1 MLVRLGVVACLFWL
15 HFAYATTLKIINIVP
30 FGSSSVKI
38 LFNQEVKKFKE
49 VSLKNFKSY
58 LELEAILTIPKKH
71 YQFSKQSSITIAQF
85 SPKLARVVISHAPK
99 MTYEVKILKDKLYV
113 SIVEKKPLV
122 RHQMAPKPPKHHAL
136 KHPTPKPA
144 PKSIKKEAKEKT
156 PIKHAHSKHAHSPL
170 NERSAKKEIPKKE
183 IPKKEI
189 LKKEI
194 LKKEILKKEIPKK
207 EILKKEIPKKEIL
220 KKEIPKKEIPK
231 KEILKKEIL
240 KKEILK
246 KEILKKEI
254 PKKEI
259 LKKEIPKKEIL
270 KKEIPKK
277 EIPKK
282 EILKKEIPKK
292 EILKKEILKKEI
304 LKKEIPKKEILKKEI
319 PKKEAENES
328 KNQVFIAEKND
339 TFIKTK
345 RKKHKKIVLDAG
357 HGGKD
362 CGAMSANL
370 VCEKD
375 IVLEVVKFLHKE
387 LKKRGY
393 SVLLTRDKDIYI
405 DLVGRTELAN
415 RKSADLFISV
425 HANSIPKHSTSN
437 AHGIETYFLST
448 ARSERARKVAEQENK
463 DDVNLMDYFS
473 KSLLLNSLNTQRL
486 IVSNKLAIDVQYGML
501 QSIRKNYPD
510 VVDGGVREGPF
521 WVLAGALMPSILIE
535 IGYNSHAIESK
546 RIQSKPYQKI
556 LAKGIADGI
565 DSFFSKND

>member
-38 LFNQEVKKFKE
+38 SFNQEIKKIKE

-71 YQFSKQSSITIAQF
+71 YQFSRQSSITIAQF

-113 SIVEKKPLV
+113 SIVEKKPLT

-144 PKSIKKEAKEKT
+144 PKSIKKEAKEIKEKT
-156 PIKHAHSKHAHSPL
+156 PTKHARSKHTHSQW

-183 IPKKEI
+183 
-189 LKKEI
+189 
-194 LKKEILKKEIPKK
+194 
-207 EILKKEIPKKEIL
+207 
-220 KKEIPKKEIPK
+220 
-231 KEILKKEIL
+231 
-240 KKEILK
+240 
-246 KEILKKEI
+246 
-254 PKKEI
+254 
-259 LKKEIPKKEIL
+259 
-270 KKEIPKK
+270 
-277 EIPKK
+277 
-282 EILKKEIPKK
+282 
-292 EILKKEILKKEI
+292 
-304 LKKEIPKKEILKKEI
+304 
-319 PKKEAENES
+319 AENEG

-345 RKKHKKIVLDAG
+345 HKKHKKIVLDAG

-405 DLVGRTELAN
+405 DLVARTELAN
-415 RKSADLFISV
+415 KKSADLFISV
-425 HANSIPKHSTSN
+425 HANSIPKRSTSN

-463 DDVNLMDYFS
+463 DNVNLMDYFS

>member
-38 LFNQEVKKFKE
+38 SFNQEIKKFKE

-85 SPKLARVVISHAPK
+85 SPKLARVVISYAPK

-113 SIVEKKPLV
+113 SIVEKKPLI
-122 RHQMAPKPPKHHAL
+122 RHQMAPKPPKHRTL
-136 KHPTPKPA
+136 KHQVSKPA
-144 PKSIKKEAKEKT
+144 PKPIKKEAKEIKEAKEKT
-156 PIKHAHSKHAHSPL
+156 PTKHARSKHAHSQL

-183 IPKKEI
+183 IP
-189 LKKEI
+189 
-194 LKKEILKKEIPKK
+194 
-207 EILKKEIPKKEIL
+207 
-220 KKEIPKKEIPK
+220 
-231 KEILKKEIL
+231 
-240 KKEILK
+240 
-246 KEILKKEI
+246 
-254 PKKEI
+254 
-259 LKKEIPKKEIL
+259 
-270 KKEIPKK
+270 
-277 EIPKK
+277 
-282 EILKKEIPKK
+282 
-292 EILKKEILKKEI
+292 
-304 LKKEIPKKEILKKEI
+304 KKEI

-328 KNQVFIAEKND
+328 KNQVFIAEKNNAS
-339 TFIKTK
+339 IKNK

-415 RKSADLFISV
+415 KKSADLFISV
-425 HANSIPKHSTSN
+425 HANSIPKRSTSN

-501 QSIRKNYPD
+501 QSVRKNYPD

>member
-15 HFAYATTLKIINIVP
+15 HFAYATTLKITNIVP

-38 LFNQEVKKFKE
+38 SFNQEIKKFKE

-113 SIVEKKPLV
+113 SIVEKKPLI
-122 RHQMAPKPPKHHAL
+122 RNQMAPKPPKHRTL

-156 PIKHAHSKHAHSPL
+156 PTKHAHSKHTHSQL

-189 LKKEI
+189 
-194 LKKEILKKEIPKK
+194 
-207 EILKKEIPKKEIL
+207 
-220 KKEIPKKEIPK
+220 PKKEIP
-231 KEILKKEIL
+231 
-240 KKEILK
+240 
-246 KEILKKEI
+246 
-254 PKKEI
+254 
-259 LKKEIPKKEIL
+259 
-270 KKEIPKK
+270 
-277 EIPKK
+277 
-282 EILKKEIPKK
+282 
-292 EILKKEILKKEI
+292 
-304 LKKEIPKKEILKKEI
+304 KKEI

-339 TFIKTK
+339 TFIKNK

-405 DLVGRTELAN
+405 DLVARTELAN
-415 RKSADLFISV
+415 KKSADLFISV
-425 HANSIPKHSTSN
+425 HANSIPKRSTSN

-463 DDVNLMDYFS
+463 DNVNLMDYFS

-535 IGYNSHAIESK
+535 IGYNSHVIESK

>member
-1 MLVRLGVVACLFWL
+1 M
-15 HFAYATTLKIINIVP
+15 HFACATTLKIINIVP

-38 LFNQEVKKFKE
+38 SFNQEIKKFKE

-113 SIVEKKPLV
+113 SIVEKKPLAK
-122 RHQMAPKPPKHHAL
+122 HQMAPKPPKHHAL
-136 KHPTPKPA
+136 KHQMPKPA
-144 PKSIKKEAKEKT
+144 PKSIKKEAKEVKEKT
-156 PIKHAHSKHAHSPL
+156 PTKHAHSKHAHSQL
-170 NERSAKKEIPKKE
+170 NERSA
-183 IPKKEI
+183 
-189 LKKEI
+189 
-194 LKKEILKKEIPKK
+194 
-207 EILKKEIPKKEIL
+207 
-220 KKEIPKKEIPK
+220 
-231 KEILKKEIL
+231 
-240 KKEILK
+240 
-246 KEILKKEI
+246 
-254 PKKEI
+254 
-259 LKKEIPKKEIL
+259 
-270 KKEIPKK
+270 
-277 EIPKK
+277 
-282 EILKKEIPKK
+282 
-292 EILKKEILKKEI
+292 
-304 LKKEIPKKEILKKEI
+304 KKEI

-405 DLVGRTELAN
+405 DLVARTELAN
-415 RKSADLFISV
+415 KKSADLFISV
-425 HANSIPKHSTSN
+425 HANSIPKRSTSN

-463 DDVNLMDYFS
+463 DNVNLMDYFS

>member
-1 MLVRLGVVACLFWL
+1 M

-38 LFNQEVKKFKE
+38 SFNQEIKKFKE

-99 MTYEVKILKDKLYV
+99 MTYEVKIFKDKLYV
-113 SIVEKKPLV
+113 SIVEKKPLTK
-122 RHQMAPKPPKHHAL
+122 HQMAPKPPKHQTPKHHAL

-144 PKSIKKEAKEKT
+144 PKSIKKEAKEIKEKT
-156 PIKHAHSKHAHSPL
+156 PTKHARSKHTHSQW
-170 NERSAKKEIPKKE
+170 NERSA
-183 IPKKEI
+183 
-189 LKKEI
+189 
-194 LKKEILKKEIPKK
+194 
-207 EILKKEIPKKEIL
+207 
-220 KKEIPKKEIPK
+220 
-231 KEILKKEIL
+231 
-240 KKEILK
+240 
-246 KEILKKEI
+246 
-254 PKKEI
+254 
-259 LKKEIPKKEIL
+259 
-270 KKEIPKK
+270 
-277 EIPKK
+277 
-282 EILKKEIPKK
+282 
-292 EILKKEILKKEI
+292 
-304 LKKEIPKKEILKKEI
+304 KKEI

-405 DLVGRTELAN
+405 DLVARTELAN
-415 RKSADLFISV
+415 KKSADLFISV
-425 HANSIPKHSTSN
+425 HANSIPKRSTSN

-463 DDVNLMDYFS
+463 DNVNLMDYFS

>member
-1 MLVRLGVVACLFWL
+1 M
-15 HFAYATTLKIINIVP
+15 HFACATTLKIINIVP

-38 LFNQEVKKFKE
+38 SFNQEIKKFKE

-113 SIVEKKPLV
+113 SIVEKKPLT

-136 KHPTPKPA
+136 KHQAPKPA
-144 PKSIKKEAKEKT
+144 PKSIKKEAKEVKEKT
-156 PIKHAHSKHAHSPL
+156 PTKHAHSKHAHSQL

-189 LKKEI
+189 
-194 LKKEILKKEIPKK
+194 P
-207 EILKKEIPKKEIL
+207 
-220 KKEIPKKEIPK
+220 KKEIPKKEIP
-231 KEILKKEIL
+231 
-240 KKEILK
+240 
-246 KEILKKEI
+246 
-254 PKKEI
+254 
-259 LKKEIPKKEIL
+259 
-270 KKEIPKK
+270 
-277 EIPKK
+277 
-282 EILKKEIPKK
+282 
-292 EILKKEILKKEI
+292 
-304 LKKEIPKKEILKKEI
+304 KKEI

-415 RKSADLFISV
+415 KKSADLFISV
-425 HANSIPKHSTSN
+425 HANSIPKRSTSN

-463 DDVNLMDYFS
+463 DNVNLMDYFS
-473 KSLLLNSLNTQRL
+473 KNLLLNSLNTQRL

-535 IGYNSHAIESK
+535 IGYNSHATESK

>member
-99 MTYEVKILKDKLYV
+99 MTYEIKILKDKLYV

-122 RHQMAPKPPKHHAL
+122 RHQMAPKPPKHHVL
-136 KHPTPKPA
+136 KHQTPKPT
-144 PKSIKKEAKEKT
+144 PKSIKKEAKEAKEKT
-156 PIKHAHSKHAHSPL
+156 PTKHARSKHTHSPL

-183 IPKKEI
+183 IPKKEV
-189 LKKEI
+189 
-194 LKKEILKKEIPKK
+194 
-207 EILKKEIPKKEIL
+207 
-220 KKEIPKKEIPK
+220 
-231 KEILKKEIL
+231 
-240 KKEILK
+240 
-246 KEILKKEI
+246 
-254 PKKEI
+254 
-259 LKKEIPKKEIL
+259 
-270 KKEIPKK
+270 
-277 EIPKK
+277 
-282 EILKKEIPKK
+282 
-292 EILKKEILKKEI
+292 
-304 LKKEIPKKEILKKEI
+304 
-319 PKKEAENES
+319 ENES
-328 KNQVFIAEKND
+328 KNPIFIAEKND
-339 TFIKTK
+339 TLIKTK

-415 RKSADLFISV
+415 KKSADLFISV
-425 HANSIPKHSTSN
+425 HANSIPKRSTSN

>member
-1 MLVRLGVVACLFWL
+1 M

-38 LFNQEVKKFKE
+38 SFNQEIKKFKE

-85 SPKLARVVISHAPK
+85 SPKLVRVVISHAPK

-113 SIVEKKPLV
+113 SIVEKKPLS

-144 PKSIKKEAKEKT
+144 PKSIKKEAKEVKEKT
-156 PIKHAHSKHAHSPL
+156 PTKHARSKHAHSQW

-183 IPKKEI
+183 IPKKE
-189 LKKEI
+189 
-194 LKKEILKKEIPKK
+194 
-207 EILKKEIPKKEIL
+207 
-220 KKEIPKKEIPK
+220 
-231 KEILKKEIL
+231 
-240 KKEILK
+240 
-246 KEILKKEI
+246 
-254 PKKEI
+254 
-259 LKKEIPKKEIL
+259 
-270 KKEIPKK
+270 
-277 EIPKK
+277 
-282 EILKKEIPKK
+282 
-292 EILKKEILKKEI
+292 
-304 LKKEIPKKEILKKEI
+304 
-319 PKKEAENES
+319 AENEG

-339 TFIKTK
+339 AFIKTK

-405 DLVGRTELAN
+405 DLVARTELAN
-415 RKSADLFISV
+415 KKSADLFISV
-425 HANSIPKHSTSN
+425 HANSIPKRSTSN

-463 DDVNLMDYFS
+463 DNVNLMDYFS

-501 QSIRKNYPD
+501 QSVRKNYPD

>member
-122 RHQMAPKPPKHHAL
+122 RHQMAPKPSKHHAL
-136 KHPTPKPA
+136 KHHTPKPA

-156 PIKHAHSKHAHSPL
+156 LIKHAHSKHAHSPL

-189 LKKEI
+189 
-194 LKKEILKKEIPKK
+194 P
-207 EILKKEIPKKEIL
+207 
-220 KKEIPKKEIPK
+220 KKEIPKKEIP
-231 KEILKKEIL
+231 
-240 KKEILK
+240 
-246 KEILKKEI
+246 
-254 PKKEI
+254 
-259 LKKEIPKKEIL
+259 
-270 KKEIPKK
+270 
-277 EIPKK
+277 
-282 EILKKEIPKK
+282 
-292 EILKKEILKKEI
+292 
-304 LKKEIPKKEILKKEI
+304 KKEI

-405 DLVGRTELAN
+405 DLVARTELAN
-415 RKSADLFISV
+415 KKSADLFISV

-501 QSIRKNYPD
+501 QSVRKNYPD

>member
-15 HFAYATTLKIINIVP
+15 HYAYATTLKITNIVP
-30 FGSSSVKI
+30 FGSSSVKMV
-38 LFNQEVKKFKE
+38 FNQEIKKFKE
-49 VSLKNFKSY
+49 VPLKNFKSY

-71 YQFSKQSSITIAQF
+71 YQFSKQSFITIAQF
-85 SPKLARVVISHAPK
+85 SPKLARVVIGYDPK

-113 SIVEKKPLV
+113 SIMEKKPLIK
-122 RHQMAPKPPKHHAL
+122 HQMTPKPPKHHAL
-136 KHPTPKPA
+136 KHQTLKPTPKP
-144 PKSIKKEAKEKT
+144 IKKEAKKTKEKT
-156 PIKHAHSKHAHSPL
+156 STKHAHSKHAHSPL

-183 IPKKEI
+183 
-189 LKKEI
+189 
-194 LKKEILKKEIPKK
+194 
-207 EILKKEIPKKEIL
+207 
-220 KKEIPKKEIPK
+220 
-231 KEILKKEIL
+231 
-240 KKEILK
+240 
-246 KEILKKEI
+246 
-254 PKKEI
+254 
-259 LKKEIPKKEIL
+259 
-270 KKEIPKK
+270 
-277 EIPKK
+277 
-282 EILKKEIPKK
+282 
-292 EILKKEILKKEI
+292 
-304 LKKEIPKKEILKKEI
+304 
-319 PKKEAENES
+319 AENES
-328 KNQVFIAEKND
+328 KNQIFIAEKND
-339 TFIKTK
+339 TWIKTK

-405 DLVGRTELAN
+405 DLVARTELAN
-415 RKSADLFISV
+415 KKSADLFISV
-425 HANSIPKHSTSN
+425 HANSIPKRSTSN

-473 KSLLLNSLNTQRL
+473 KSLFLNSLNTQRL

-501 QSIRKNYPD
+501 QSVRKNYPD

>member
-49 VSLKNFKSY
+49 VPLKNFKSY
-58 LELEAILTIPKKH
+58 LELEAVLTIPKKH
-71 YQFSKQSSITIAQF
+71 YQFSKQSFITIAQF
-85 SPKLARVVISHAPK
+85 SPKLARVVIGYAPK
-99 MTYEVKILKDKLYV
+99 MTYEIKILKDKLYV
-113 SIVEKKPLV
+113 SIVEKKPLI
-122 RHQMAPKPPKHHAL
+122 RHQMVLKPPKHHAL
-136 KHPTPKPA
+136 KHTTPKPTPKP
-144 PKSIKKEAKEKT
+144 IKKEVKKSQEAKEKT
-156 PIKHAHSKHAHSPL
+156 PIKHARSKHAHSPL

-183 IPKKEI
+183 IP
-189 LKKEI
+189 
-194 LKKEILKKEIPKK
+194 
-207 EILKKEIPKKEIL
+207 
-220 KKEIPKKEIPK
+220 
-231 KEILKKEIL
+231 
-240 KKEILK
+240 
-246 KEILKKEI
+246 
-254 PKKEI
+254 
-259 LKKEIPKKEIL
+259 
-270 KKEIPKK
+270 
-277 EIPKK
+277 
-282 EILKKEIPKK
+282 
-292 EILKKEILKKEI
+292 
-304 LKKEIPKKEILKKEI
+304 KKEI

-345 RKKHKKIVLDAG
+345 HKKHKKIVLDAG

-405 DLVGRTELAN
+405 DLVARTELAN
-415 RKSADLFISV
+415 KKSADLFISV
-425 HANSIPKHSTSN
+425 HANSIPKRSTSN

-501 QSIRKNYPD
+501 QSVRKNYPD

>member
-1 MLVRLGVVACLFWL
+1 M

-38 LFNQEVKKFKE
+38 SFNQEIKKFKE

-113 SIVEKKPLV
+113 SIVEKKPLI

-144 PKSIKKEAKEKT
+144 PKSIKKEVKEIKEKT
-156 PIKHAHSKHAHSPL
+156 PTKHARSKHTHSQW

-183 IPKKEI
+183 
-189 LKKEI
+189 
-194 LKKEILKKEIPKK
+194 
-207 EILKKEIPKKEIL
+207 
-220 KKEIPKKEIPK
+220 
-231 KEILKKEIL
+231 
-240 KKEILK
+240 
-246 KEILKKEI
+246 
-254 PKKEI
+254 
-259 LKKEIPKKEIL
+259 
-270 KKEIPKK
+270 
-277 EIPKK
+277 
-282 EILKKEIPKK
+282 
-292 EILKKEILKKEI
+292 
-304 LKKEIPKKEILKKEI
+304 
-319 PKKEAENES
+319 AEKES

-339 TFIKTK
+339 AFIKTK

-405 DLVGRTELAN
+405 DLVARTELAN
-415 RKSADLFISV
+415 KKSADLFISV
-425 HANSIPKHSTSN
+425 HANSIPKRSTSN

-486 IVSNKLAIDVQYGML
+486 IISNKLAIDVQYGML

>member
-15 HFAYATTLKIINIVP
+15 HFAYATTLKITNVVP
-30 FGSSSVKI
+30 FGSSSVKMV
-38 LFNQEVKKFKE
+38 FNQEVKKFKE

-71 YQFSKQSSITIAQF
+71 YQFSKQSFITIVQF
-85 SPKLARVVISHAPK
+85 SPKLARVVIGYAPK
-99 MTYEVKILKDKLYV
+99 MTYEIKILKDKLYV
-113 SIVEKKPLV
+113 SIVEKKPLA
-122 RHQMAPKPPKHHAL
+122 RHQMVLKPPKHHAL
-136 KHPTPKPA
+136 KHTTPKPTPKP
-144 PKSIKKEAKEKT
+144 IKKEAKEAKEKT
-156 PIKHAHSKHAHSPL
+156 PTKRARSKHAHSPL
-170 NERSAKKEIPKKE
+170 NERSA
-183 IPKKEI
+183 
-189 LKKEI
+189 
-194 LKKEILKKEIPKK
+194 
-207 EILKKEIPKKEIL
+207 
-220 KKEIPKKEIPK
+220 
-231 KEILKKEIL
+231 
-240 KKEILK
+240 
-246 KEILKKEI
+246 
-254 PKKEI
+254 
-259 LKKEIPKKEIL
+259 
-270 KKEIPKK
+270 
-277 EIPKK
+277 
-282 EILKKEIPKK
+282 
-292 EILKKEILKKEI
+292 
-304 LKKEIPKKEILKKEI
+304 KKEI

-405 DLVGRTELAN
+405 DLVARTELAN
-415 RKSADLFISV
+415 KKSADLFISV

>member
-1 MLVRLGVVACLFWL
+1 MLVRLGVVACLLWL
-15 HFAYATTLKIINIVP
+15 HFACATTLKITNIVP
-30 FGSSSVKI
+30 FGSSSVKVV
-38 LFNQEVKKFKE
+38 FNQEIKKFKE

-58 LELEAILTIPKKH
+58 LELEAILTIPKKR

-85 SPKLARVVISHAPK
+85 SPKLVRVVISHAPK

-122 RHQMAPKPPKHHAL
+122 RHKMAPKPPKHHAL

-183 IPKKEI
+183 S
-189 LKKEI
+189 
-194 LKKEILKKEIPKK
+194 
-207 EILKKEIPKKEIL
+207 
-220 KKEIPKKEIPK
+220 
-231 KEILKKEIL
+231 
-240 KKEILK
+240 
-246 KEILKKEI
+246 
-254 PKKEI
+254 
-259 LKKEIPKKEIL
+259 
-270 KKEIPKK
+270 
-277 EIPKK
+277 
-282 EILKKEIPKK
+282 
-292 EILKKEILKKEI
+292 
-304 LKKEIPKKEILKKEI
+304 
-319 PKKEAENES
+319 ENEG

-339 TFIKTK
+339 AFSKTK

-405 DLVGRTELAN
+405 DLVARTELAN

-473 KSLLLNSLNTQRL
+473 KSLFLNSLNTQRL

>member
-15 HFAYATTLKIINIVP
+15 HFACATTLKITNIVP

-38 LFNQEVKKFKE
+38 VFNQEVKKFKE

-113 SIVEKKPLV
+113 SIVEKKPLS
-122 RHQMAPKPPKHHAL
+122 RHQMASKPPKHHAL
-136 KHPTPKPA
+136 KHTTPKPTPKP
-144 PKSIKKEAKEKT
+144 IKKEAKKSKETKEKT
-156 PIKHAHSKHAHSPL
+156 PIKHAHSKHAHPPL
-170 NERSAKKEIPKKE
+170 NERSA
-183 IPKKEI
+183 
-189 LKKEI
+189 
-194 LKKEILKKEIPKK
+194 
-207 EILKKEIPKKEIL
+207 KKEIL

-231 KEILKKEIL
+231 KE
-240 KKEILK
+240 
-246 KEILKKEI
+246 
-254 PKKEI
+254 
-259 LKKEIPKKEIL
+259 
-270 KKEIPKK
+270 
-277 EIPKK
+277 
-282 EILKKEIPKK
+282 
-292 EILKKEILKKEI
+292 
-304 LKKEIPKKEILKKEI
+304 
-319 PKKEAENES
+319 AENEG

-339 TFIKTK
+339 TLIKTK

-405 DLVGRTELAN
+405 DLVARTELAN
-415 RKSADLFISV
+415 KKSADLFISV

-473 KSLLLNSLNTQRL
+473 KSLFLNSLNTQRL

>member
-1 MLVRLGVVACLFWL
+1 MRLGVVACLFWL
-15 HFAYATTLKIINIVP
+15 HFACATTLKITNIVP

-38 LFNQEVKKFKE
+38 VFNQEVKKFKE
-49 VSLKNFKSY
+49 VPLKNFKSY

-71 YQFSKQSSITIAQF
+71 YQFSKQSFITIAQF

-99 MTYEVKILKDKLYV
+99 MTYEIKILKDKLYV
-113 SIVEKKPLV
+113 SIVEKKPLI
-122 RHQMAPKPPKHHAL
+122 RHQMALKPPKHHVL
-136 KHPTPKPA
+136 KHPTPKPT
-144 PKSIKKEAKEKT
+144 PKPIKKEAKKSKETKEKT
-156 PIKHAHSKHAHSPL
+156 PTKHARSKHVHSPL

-189 LKKEI
+189 
-194 LKKEILKKEIPKK
+194 
-207 EILKKEIPKKEIL
+207 
-220 KKEIPKKEIPK
+220 
-231 KEILKKEIL
+231 
-240 KKEILK
+240 
-246 KEILKKEI
+246 
-254 PKKEI
+254 
-259 LKKEIPKKEIL
+259 
-270 KKEIPKK
+270 
-277 EIPKK
+277 
-282 EILKKEIPKK
+282 
-292 EILKKEILKKEI
+292 
-304 LKKEIPKKEILKKEI
+304 

-328 KNQVFIAEKND
+328 KNPIFIAEKND

-405 DLVGRTELAN
+405 DLVARTELAN
-415 RKSADLFISV
+415 KKSADLFISV

-501 QSIRKNYPD
+501 QSVRKNYPD

>member
-1 MLVRLGVVACLFWL
+1 MLVRLGVVACLLWL
-15 HFAYATTLKIINIVP
+15 HFAYATTLKITNIVP
-30 FGSSSVKI
+30 FGSSSVKMV
-38 LFNQEVKKFKE
+38 FNQEVKKFKE
-49 VSLKNFKSY
+49 VPLKNFKSY
-58 LELEAILTIPKKH
+58 LELEAVLTIPKKH
-71 YQFSKQSSITIAQF
+71 YQFSKQSFITIAQF

-99 MTYEVKILKDKLYV
+99 MTYEIKILKDKLYV
-113 SIVEKKPLV
+113 SIVEKKPLI
-122 RHQMAPKPPKHHAL
+122 RHQMVLKPPKHHAL
-136 KHPTPKPA
+136 KHTTPKPA
-144 PKSIKKEAKEKT
+144 PKPIKKETKKSKETKEKT
-156 PIKHAHSKHAHSPL
+156 PTKHAHSKHAHSPL

-189 LKKEI
+189 
-194 LKKEILKKEIPKK
+194 
-207 EILKKEIPKKEIL
+207 
-220 KKEIPKKEIPK
+220 
-231 KEILKKEIL
+231 
-240 KKEILK
+240 
-246 KEILKKEI
+246 
-254 PKKEI
+254 
-259 LKKEIPKKEIL
+259 
-270 KKEIPKK
+270 
-277 EIPKK
+277 
-282 EILKKEIPKK
+282 
-292 EILKKEILKKEI
+292 
-304 LKKEIPKKEILKKEI
+304 

-339 TFIKTK
+339 TLIKTK

-405 DLVGRTELAN
+405 DLVARTELAN

>member
-15 HFAYATTLKIINIVP
+15 HFAYATTLKITNIVP

-38 LFNQEVKKFKE
+38 VFNQEVKKFKE

-58 LELEAILTIPKKH
+58 LELEAVLTIPKKH
-71 YQFSKQSSITIAQF
+71 YQFSKQSFITIAQF
-85 SPKLARVVISHAPK
+85 SPKLARVVIGYAPK

-113 SIVEKKPLV
+113 SIMEKKPLA
-122 RHQMAPKPPKHHAL
+122 RHQITPKPPKHHAL
-136 KHPTPKPA
+136 KHQTPKTTPKP
-144 PKSIKKEAKEKT
+144 IKKEAKKTKEKT
-156 PIKHAHSKHAHSPL
+156 STKHAHSKHAHSPL

-183 IPKKEI
+183 
-189 LKKEI
+189 
-194 LKKEILKKEIPKK
+194 
-207 EILKKEIPKKEIL
+207 
-220 KKEIPKKEIPK
+220 
-231 KEILKKEIL
+231 
-240 KKEILK
+240 
-246 KEILKKEI
+246 
-254 PKKEI
+254 
-259 LKKEIPKKEIL
+259 
-270 KKEIPKK
+270 
-277 EIPKK
+277 
-282 EILKKEIPKK
+282 
-292 EILKKEILKKEI
+292 
-304 LKKEIPKKEILKKEI
+304 
-319 PKKEAENES
+319 AENES

-339 TFIKTK
+339 TLIKTK

-362 CGAMSANL
+362 CGAMSTNL

-405 DLVGRTELAN
+405 DLVARTELAN
-415 RKSADLFISV
+415 KKGADLFISV

-486 IVSNKLAIDVQYGML
+486 IISNKLAIDVQYGML

>member
-38 LFNQEVKKFKE
+38 SFNQEIKKFKE

-71 YQFSKQSSITIAQF
+71 YQFSKQSFITIAQF
-85 SPKLARVVISHAPK
+85 SPKLARVVIGYDPK

-113 SIVEKKPLV
+113 SIMEKKPLIK
-122 RHQMAPKPPKHHAL
+122 HQMTPKPPKHHAL
-136 KHPTPKPA
+136 KHQTLKPTPKP
-144 PKSIKKEAKEKT
+144 IKKEAKKTKEKT
-156 PIKHAHSKHAHSPL
+156 PTKHAHSKHAHSPL

-183 IPKKEI
+183 
-189 LKKEI
+189 
-194 LKKEILKKEIPKK
+194 
-207 EILKKEIPKKEIL
+207 
-220 KKEIPKKEIPK
+220 
-231 KEILKKEIL
+231 
-240 KKEILK
+240 
-246 KEILKKEI
+246 
-254 PKKEI
+254 
-259 LKKEIPKKEIL
+259 
-270 KKEIPKK
+270 
-277 EIPKK
+277 
-282 EILKKEIPKK
+282 
-292 EILKKEILKKEI
+292 
-304 LKKEIPKKEILKKEI
+304 
-319 PKKEAENES
+319 AENEN
-328 KNQVFIAEKND
+328 KNPIFIIEKND
-339 TFIKTK
+339 TWIKTK

-405 DLVGRTELAN
+405 DLVARTELAN
-415 RKSADLFISV
+415 KKSADLFISV
-425 HANSIPKHSTSN
+425 HANSIPKRSTSN

-473 KSLLLNSLNTQRL
+473 KSLFLNSLNTQRL

-501 QSIRKNYPD
+501 QSVRKNYPD

>member
-1 MLVRLGVVACLFWL
+1 MLVRLGVVACLLWL
-15 HFAYATTLKIINIVP
+15 HFAYATTLKITNIVP

-38 LFNQEVKKFKE
+38 LFNQEIKKFKE
-49 VSLKNFKSY
+49 VPLKNFKSY
-58 LELEAILTIPKKH
+58 LELEAVLTIPKKH

-85 SPKLARVVISHAPK
+85 SPKLVRVVIGYAPK
-99 MTYEVKILKDKLYV
+99 MTYEIKILKDKLYV
-113 SIVEKKPLV
+113 SIVEKKPLI
-122 RHQMAPKPPKHHAL
+122 RHQMVLKPPKHHAL
-136 KHPTPKPA
+136 KHTTPKPTPKP
-144 PKSIKKEAKEKT
+144 IKKEAKKSKETKEKT
-156 PIKHAHSKHAHSPL
+156 LIKHAHSKHAHSPL

-183 IPKKEI
+183 
-189 LKKEI
+189 
-194 LKKEILKKEIPKK
+194 
-207 EILKKEIPKKEIL
+207 
-220 KKEIPKKEIPK
+220 
-231 KEILKKEIL
+231 
-240 KKEILK
+240 
-246 KEILKKEI
+246 
-254 PKKEI
+254 
-259 LKKEIPKKEIL
+259 
-270 KKEIPKK
+270 
-277 EIPKK
+277 
-282 EILKKEIPKK
+282 
-292 EILKKEILKKEI
+292 
-304 LKKEIPKKEILKKEI
+304 
-319 PKKEAENES
+319 AENEG
-328 KNQVFIAEKND
+328 KNPIFIAEKND

-405 DLVGRTELAN
+405 DLVARTELAN
-415 RKSADLFISV
+415 KKSADLFISV

>member
-1 MLVRLGVVACLFWL
+1 M

-38 LFNQEVKKFKE
+38 SFNQEIKKFKE

-113 SIVEKKPLV
+113 SIVEKKPLTK
-122 RHQMAPKPPKHHAL
+122 HQMAPKPPKHHVL

-144 PKSIKKEAKEKT
+144 PKSIKKEAKEIKEKT
-156 PIKHAHSKHAHSPL
+156 PTKHAHSKHTHSQL
-170 NERSAKKEIPKKE
+170 NERSAKKEIPKKG
-183 IPKKEI
+183 
-189 LKKEI
+189 
-194 LKKEILKKEIPKK
+194 
-207 EILKKEIPKKEIL
+207 
-220 KKEIPKKEIPK
+220 
-231 KEILKKEIL
+231 
-240 KKEILK
+240 
-246 KEILKKEI
+246 
-254 PKKEI
+254 
-259 LKKEIPKKEIL
+259 
-270 KKEIPKK
+270 
-277 EIPKK
+277 
-282 EILKKEIPKK
+282 
-292 EILKKEILKKEI
+292 
-304 LKKEIPKKEILKKEI
+304 
-319 PKKEAENES
+319 AENEG

-339 TFIKTK
+339 AFIKNK

-405 DLVGRTELAN
+405 DLVARTELAN
-415 RKSADLFISV
+415 KKSADLFISV
-425 HANSIPKHSTSN
+425 HANSIPKRSTSN

-463 DDVNLMDYFS
+463 DNVNLMDYFS

>member
-1 MLVRLGVVACLFWL
+1 MRLGVVACLFWL

-58 LELEAILTIPKKH
+58 LELEAVLTIPKKH
-71 YQFSKQSSITIAQF
+71 YQFSKQSFITIAQF
-85 SPKLARVVISHAPK
+85 SPKLARVVIGYAPK
-99 MTYEVKILKDKLYV
+99 MTYEIKILKDKLYV
-113 SIVEKKPLV
+113 SIVEKKPLA
-122 RHQMAPKPPKHHAL
+122 RHQMVLKPPKHHAL
-136 KHPTPKPA
+136 KHTTPKPTPKP
-144 PKSIKKEAKEKT
+144 IKKEAKEAKEKT
-156 PIKHAHSKHAHSPL
+156 PTKRARSKHAHSPL
-170 NERSAKKEIPKKE
+170 NERSA
-183 IPKKEI
+183 
-189 LKKEI
+189 
-194 LKKEILKKEIPKK
+194 
-207 EILKKEIPKKEIL
+207 
-220 KKEIPKKEIPK
+220 
-231 KEILKKEIL
+231 
-240 KKEILK
+240 
-246 KEILKKEI
+246 
-254 PKKEI
+254 
-259 LKKEIPKKEIL
+259 
-270 KKEIPKK
+270 
-277 EIPKK
+277 
-282 EILKKEIPKK
+282 
-292 EILKKEILKKEI
+292 
-304 LKKEIPKKEILKKEI
+304 KKEI

-393 SVLLTRDKDIYI
+393 SVLLTRDKDVYI
-405 DLVGRTELAN
+405 DLVARTELAN

-501 QSIRKNYPD
+501 QSVRKNYPD

-521 WVLAGALMPSILIE
+521 WVLAGVLMPSILIE

>member
-30 FGSSSVKI
+30 FGSSSVRI
-38 LFNQEVKKFKE
+38 SFNQEIKKFKE

-71 YQFSKQSSITIAQF
+71 YQFSKQSFITIAQF

-113 SIVEKKPLV
+113 SIVEKKPLI

-136 KHPTPKPA
+136 KHQTPKPA
-144 PKSIKKEAKEKT
+144 PKSIKKEAKEAKEKT
-156 PIKHAHSKHAHSPL
+156 PTKHARSKHAHSQL
-170 NERSAKKEIPKKE
+170 NERSA
-183 IPKKEI
+183 
-189 LKKEI
+189 
-194 LKKEILKKEIPKK
+194 
-207 EILKKEIPKKEIL
+207 
-220 KKEIPKKEIPK
+220 
-231 KEILKKEIL
+231 
-240 KKEILK
+240 
-246 KEILKKEI
+246 
-254 PKKEI
+254 
-259 LKKEIPKKEIL
+259 
-270 KKEIPKK
+270 
-277 EIPKK
+277 
-282 EILKKEIPKK
+282 
-292 EILKKEILKKEI
+292 
-304 LKKEIPKKEILKKEI
+304 KKEI

-339 TFIKTK
+339 AFIKTK

-387 LKKRGY
+387 LKTRSY

-405 DLVGRTELAN
+405 DLVARTELAN
-415 RKSADLFISV
+415 KKSADLFISV
-425 HANSIPKHSTSN
+425 HANSIPKRSTSN

-501 QSIRKNYPD
+501 QSVRKNYPD

>member
-15 HFAYATTLKIINIVP
+15 HFACATTLKIINIVP

-85 SPKLARVVISHAPK
+85 SPKLARVVIGYAPK
-99 MTYEVKILKDKLYV
+99 MTYEVKIFKDKLYV
-113 SIVEKKPLV
+113 SIVEKKPLIK
-122 RHQMAPKPPKHHAL
+122 HQMAPKPPKHHAL
-136 KHPTPKPA
+136 KHPTPKPT
-144 PKSIKKEAKEKT
+144 PKPIKKEAKEAKEKAPT
-156 PIKHAHSKHAHSPL
+156 KHAHSKHAHSPL
-170 NERSAKKEIPKKE
+170 NERSAKKEI
-183 IPKKEI
+183 
-189 LKKEI
+189 
-194 LKKEILKKEIPKK
+194 
-207 EILKKEIPKKEIL
+207 
-220 KKEIPKKEIPK
+220 
-231 KEILKKEIL
+231 
-240 KKEILK
+240 
-246 KEILKKEI
+246 
-254 PKKEI
+254 
-259 LKKEIPKKEIL
+259 
-270 KKEIPKK
+270 
-277 EIPKK
+277 
-282 EILKKEIPKK
+282 
-292 EILKKEILKKEI
+292 
-304 LKKEIPKKEILKKEI
+304 LKKEI

-328 KNQVFIAEKND
+328 KNPIFIAEKND

-425 HANSIPKHSTSN
+425 HANSIPKRSTSN

-501 QSIRKNYPD
+501 QSVRKNYPD

>member
-15 HFAYATTLKIINIVP
+15 HFACATTLKITNIVP

-38 LFNQEVKKFKE
+38 LFNQEIKKFKE
-49 VSLKNFKSY
+49 VPLKNFKSY
-58 LELEAILTIPKKH
+58 LELEAVLTIPKKH

-85 SPKLARVVISHAPK
+85 SPKLVRVVIGYAPK
-99 MTYEVKILKDKLYV
+99 MTYEIKILKDKLYV
-113 SIVEKKPLV
+113 SIVEKKPLS
-122 RHQMAPKPPKHHAL
+122 RHQMVLKPPKHHAL
-136 KHPTPKPA
+136 KHTTPKPTPKP
-144 PKSIKKEAKEKT
+144 IKKEAKKSKDTKEKT
-156 PIKHAHSKHAHSPL
+156 PTKHAHSKHVHSPL
-170 NERSAKKEIPKKE
+170 NERNAKKEIPKKE

-189 LKKEI
+189 
-194 LKKEILKKEIPKK
+194 P
-207 EILKKEIPKKEIL
+207 
-220 KKEIPKKEIPK
+220 
-231 KEILKKEIL
+231 
-240 KKEILK
+240 
-246 KEILKKEI
+246 
-254 PKKEI
+254 
-259 LKKEIPKKEIL
+259 
-270 KKEIPKK
+270 
-277 EIPKK
+277 
-282 EILKKEIPKK
+282 
-292 EILKKEILKKEI
+292 
-304 LKKEIPKKEILKKEI
+304 KKEI

-339 TFIKTK
+339 TLIKTK

-405 DLVGRTELAN
+405 DLVARTELAN
-415 RKSADLFISV
+415 KKSADLFISV
-425 HANSIPKHSTSN
+425 HANSVPKRSTSN

-501 QSIRKNYPD
+501 QSVRKNYPD

>member
-38 LFNQEVKKFKE
+38 SFNQEIKKFKE

-113 SIVEKKPLV
+113 SIVEKKPLI

-136 KHPTPKPA
+136 KHQAPKPA

-156 PIKHAHSKHAHSPL
+156 PTKHARSKHTHSQW
-170 NERSAKKEIPKKE
+170 NERSTKKEIPKKE

-189 LKKEI
+189 
-194 LKKEILKKEIPKK
+194 
-207 EILKKEIPKKEIL
+207 
-220 KKEIPKKEIPK
+220 PKKEIP
-231 KEILKKEIL
+231 
-240 KKEILK
+240 
-246 KEILKKEI
+246 
-254 PKKEI
+254 
-259 LKKEIPKKEIL
+259 
-270 KKEIPKK
+270 
-277 EIPKK
+277 
-282 EILKKEIPKK
+282 
-292 EILKKEILKKEI
+292 
-304 LKKEIPKKEILKKEI
+304 KKEI

-339 TFIKTK
+339 ASIKTK

-415 RKSADLFISV
+415 KKSTDLFISV
-425 HANSIPKHSTSN
+425 HANSIPKRSTSN

-501 QSIRKNYPD
+501 QSVRKNYPD

>member
-1 MLVRLGVVACLFWL
+1 M
-15 HFAYATTLKIINIVP
+15 HFACATTLKIINIVP

-38 LFNQEVKKFKE
+38 SFNQEIKKFKE

-71 YQFSKQSSITIAQF
+71 YQFSKQSSITIVQF

-113 SIVEKKPLV
+113 SIVEKKPLI

-144 PKSIKKEAKEKT
+144 PKSIKKEVKEIKEKT
-156 PIKHAHSKHAHSPL
+156 PTKHARSKHTHSQL
-170 NERSAKKEIPKKE
+170 NERSTKKEIPKKE

-189 LKKEI
+189 
-194 LKKEILKKEIPKK
+194 P
-207 EILKKEIPKKEIL
+207 

-231 KEILKKEIL
+231 KE
-240 KKEILK
+240 
-246 KEILKKEI
+246 
-254 PKKEI
+254 
-259 LKKEIPKKEIL
+259 
-270 KKEIPKK
+270 
-277 EIPKK
+277 
-282 EILKKEIPKK
+282 
-292 EILKKEILKKEI
+292 
-304 LKKEIPKKEILKKEI
+304 
-319 PKKEAENES
+319 AEKES

-405 DLVGRTELAN
+405 DLVARTELAN
-415 RKSADLFISV
+415 KKSADLFISV
-425 HANSIPKHSTSN
+425 HANSIPKRSTSN

-463 DDVNLMDYFS
+463 DNVNLMDYFS

-501 QSIRKNYPD
+501 QSVRKNYPD

>member
-71 YQFSKQSSITIAQF
+71 YQFSKQSFITIAQF
-85 SPKLARVVISHAPK
+85 SPKLARVVIGYAPK

-113 SIVEKKPLV
+113 SIVEKKPLI
-122 RHQMAPKPPKHHAL
+122 RHQMVLKPPKHHAL
-136 KHPTPKPA
+136 KHTTPKPA
-144 PKSIKKEAKEKT
+144 PKPIKKEAKKSQETKEKT
-156 PIKHAHSKHAHSPL
+156 PTKHAHSKHAHSPL

-183 IPKKEI
+183 
-189 LKKEI
+189 
-194 LKKEILKKEIPKK
+194 
-207 EILKKEIPKKEIL
+207 
-220 KKEIPKKEIPK
+220 
-231 KEILKKEIL
+231 
-240 KKEILK
+240 
-246 KEILKKEI
+246 
-254 PKKEI
+254 
-259 LKKEIPKKEIL
+259 
-270 KKEIPKK
+270 
-277 EIPKK
+277 
-282 EILKKEIPKK
+282 
-292 EILKKEILKKEI
+292 
-304 LKKEIPKKEILKKEI
+304 
-319 PKKEAENES
+319 AENKS

-339 TFIKTK
+339 TLIKTK

-362 CGAMSANL
+362 CGAMSVNL

-405 DLVGRTELAN
+405 DLVARTELAN
-415 RKSADLFISV
+415 KKSADLFISV
-425 HANSIPKHSTSN
+425 HANSIPKRSTSN

-473 KSLLLNSLNTQRL
+473 KSLFLNSLNTQRL

>member
-1 MLVRLGVVACLFWL
+1 M

-38 LFNQEVKKFKE
+38 SFNQEIKKFKE

-113 SIVEKKPLV
+113 SIVEKKPLT

-144 PKSIKKEAKEKT
+144 PKSIKKEAKEIKEKT
-156 PIKHAHSKHAHSPL
+156 PTKHARSKHAHSQW
-170 NERSAKKEIPKKE
+170 NERSA
-183 IPKKEI
+183 
-189 LKKEI
+189 
-194 LKKEILKKEIPKK
+194 
-207 EILKKEIPKKEIL
+207 
-220 KKEIPKKEIPK
+220 
-231 KEILKKEIL
+231 
-240 KKEILK
+240 
-246 KEILKKEI
+246 
-254 PKKEI
+254 
-259 LKKEIPKKEIL
+259 
-270 KKEIPKK
+270 
-277 EIPKK
+277 
-282 EILKKEIPKK
+282 
-292 EILKKEILKKEI
+292 
-304 LKKEIPKKEILKKEI
+304 KKEI

-405 DLVGRTELAN
+405 DLVARTELAN
-415 RKSADLFISV
+415 KKSADLFISV
-425 HANSIPKHSTSN
+425 HANSIPKRSTSN

-463 DDVNLMDYFS
+463 DNVNLMDYFS

>member
-15 HFAYATTLKIINIVP
+15 HYAYATTLKITNVVP
-30 FGSSSVKI
+30 FGSSSVKMV
-38 LFNQEVKKFKE
+38 FNQEVKKFKE

-71 YQFSKQSSITIAQF
+71 YQFSKQSFITIAQF
-85 SPKLARVVISHAPK
+85 SPKLARVVIGYAPK

-113 SIVEKKPLV
+113 SIVEKKPLI
-122 RHQMAPKPPKHHAL
+122 RHQMVLKPPKHHAL
-136 KHPTPKPA
+136 KHTTPKPTPKP
-144 PKSIKKEAKEKT
+144 IKKEAKKSQEAKEKT
-156 PIKHAHSKHAHSPL
+156 PIKHARSKHAHSPL
-170 NERSAKKEIPKKE
+170 NERSA
-183 IPKKEI
+183 
-189 LKKEI
+189 
-194 LKKEILKKEIPKK
+194 
-207 EILKKEIPKKEIL
+207 
-220 KKEIPKKEIPK
+220 
-231 KEILKKEIL
+231 
-240 KKEILK
+240 
-246 KEILKKEI
+246 
-254 PKKEI
+254 
-259 LKKEIPKKEIL
+259 
-270 KKEIPKK
+270 
-277 EIPKK
+277 
-282 EILKKEIPKK
+282 
-292 EILKKEILKKEI
+292 
-304 LKKEIPKKEILKKEI
+304 KKEI

-405 DLVGRTELAN
+405 DLVARTELAN
-415 RKSADLFISV
+415 KKGADLFISV
-425 HANSIPKHSTSN
+425 HANSIPKRSTSN

-448 ARSERARKVAEQENK
+448 ARSERARKVAEQENR

-501 QSIRKNYPD
+501 QSVRKNYPD

>member
-1 MLVRLGVVACLFWL
+1 M

-38 LFNQEVKKFKE
+38 SFNQEIKKFKE

-85 SPKLARVVISHAPK
+85 SPRLARVVISHAPK
-99 MTYEVKILKDKLYV
+99 MTYEVKVLKDKLYV
-113 SIVEKKPLV
+113 SIVEKKPLTK
-122 RHQMAPKPPKHHAL
+122 HQMAPKTPKHHTL

-156 PIKHAHSKHAHSPL
+156 PTKHAHSKHAHSPL

-183 IPKKEI
+183 
-189 LKKEI
+189 
-194 LKKEILKKEIPKK
+194 
-207 EILKKEIPKKEIL
+207 
-220 KKEIPKKEIPK
+220 
-231 KEILKKEIL
+231 
-240 KKEILK
+240 
-246 KEILKKEI
+246 
-254 PKKEI
+254 
-259 LKKEIPKKEIL
+259 
-270 KKEIPKK
+270 
-277 EIPKK
+277 
-282 EILKKEIPKK
+282 
-292 EILKKEILKKEI
+292 
-304 LKKEIPKKEILKKEI
+304 
-319 PKKEAENES
+319 AENES

-339 TFIKTK
+339 ASIKTK

-405 DLVGRTELAN
+405 DLVARTELAN
-415 RKSADLFISV
+415 KKSADLFISV
-425 HANSIPKHSTSN
+425 HANSIPKRSTSN

-473 KSLLLNSLNTQRL
+473 RSLLLNSLNTQRL

-501 QSIRKNYPD
+501 QSVRKNYPD

>member
-1 MLVRLGVVACLFWL
+1 MLVRLGVVACLLWL
-15 HFAYATTLKIINIVP
+15 HFACATTLKITNIVP

-38 LFNQEVKKFKE
+38 VFNQEVKKFKE

-58 LELEAILTIPKKH
+58 LELEAVLTIPKKH
-71 YQFSKQSSITIAQF
+71 YQFSKQSSITITQF

-113 SIVEKKPLV
+113 SIVEKKPLT
-122 RHQMAPKPPKHHAL
+122 RHQMTPKPPKHHAL
-136 KHPTPKPA
+136 KHTTPKPTPKP
-144 PKSIKKEAKEKT
+144 IKKEAKKSQETKEKT
-156 PIKHAHSKHAHSPL
+156 PTKHAHSKHAHSPL

-189 LKKEI
+189 
-194 LKKEILKKEIPKK
+194 P
-207 EILKKEIPKKEIL
+207 
-220 KKEIPKKEIPK
+220 KKEIPKKEIP
-231 KEILKKEIL
+231 
-240 KKEILK
+240 
-246 KEILKKEI
+246 
-254 PKKEI
+254 
-259 LKKEIPKKEIL
+259 
-270 KKEIPKK
+270 
-277 EIPKK
+277 
-282 EILKKEIPKK
+282 
-292 EILKKEILKKEI
+292 
-304 LKKEIPKKEILKKEI
+304 KKEI

-405 DLVGRTELAN
+405 DLVARTELAN
-415 RKSADLFISV
+415 KKSADLFISV

-501 QSIRKNYPD
+501 QSVRKNYPD

>member
-1 MLVRLGVVACLFWL
+1 M
-15 HFAYATTLKIINIVP
+15 HFACATTLKITNIVP

-38 LFNQEVKKFKE
+38 VFNQEVKKFKE
-49 VSLKNFKSY
+49 VPLKNFKSY

-71 YQFSKQSSITIAQF
+71 YQFSKQSFITIAQF

-99 MTYEVKILKDKLYV
+99 MTYEIKILKDKLYV
-113 SIVEKKPLV
+113 SIVEKKPLI
-122 RHQMAPKPPKHHAL
+122 RHQMALKPPKHHVL
-136 KHPTPKPA
+136 KHPTPKPT
-144 PKSIKKEAKEKT
+144 PKPIKKEAKKSKETKEKT
-156 PIKHAHSKHAHSPL
+156 PTKHARSKHVHSPL

-189 LKKEI
+189 
-194 LKKEILKKEIPKK
+194 
-207 EILKKEIPKKEIL
+207 
-220 KKEIPKKEIPK
+220 
-231 KEILKKEIL
+231 
-240 KKEILK
+240 
-246 KEILKKEI
+246 
-254 PKKEI
+254 
-259 LKKEIPKKEIL
+259 
-270 KKEIPKK
+270 
-277 EIPKK
+277 
-282 EILKKEIPKK
+282 
-292 EILKKEILKKEI
+292 
-304 LKKEIPKKEILKKEI
+304 

-328 KNQVFIAEKND
+328 KNPIFIAEKND

-405 DLVGRTELAN
+405 DLVARTELAN
-415 RKSADLFISV
+415 KKSADLFISV

-501 QSIRKNYPD
+501 QSVRKNYPD

>member
-15 HFAYATTLKIINIVP
+15 HFAYATTLKITNIVP

-38 LFNQEVKKFKE
+38 LFNQEIKKFKE
-49 VSLKNFKSY
+49 VPLKNFKSY
-58 LELEAILTIPKKH
+58 LELEAVLTIPKKH
-71 YQFSKQSSITIAQF
+71 YQFSKQSFITIAQF

-99 MTYEVKILKDKLYV
+99 MTYEIKILKDKLYV
-113 SIVEKKPLV
+113 SIVEKKPLI

-136 KHPTPKPA
+136 KHLTPKPT
-144 PKSIKKEAKEKT
+144 PKSIKKEAKEKM
-156 PIKHAHSKHAHSPL
+156 PIKHAHSKHAYPPL
-170 NERSAKKEIPKKE
+170 NERSA
-183 IPKKEI
+183 
-189 LKKEI
+189 
-194 LKKEILKKEIPKK
+194 
-207 EILKKEIPKKEIL
+207 
-220 KKEIPKKEIPK
+220 
-231 KEILKKEIL
+231 
-240 KKEILK
+240 
-246 KEILKKEI
+246 
-254 PKKEI
+254 
-259 LKKEIPKKEIL
+259 
-270 KKEIPKK
+270 
-277 EIPKK
+277 
-282 EILKKEIPKK
+282 
-292 EILKKEILKKEI
+292 
-304 LKKEIPKKEILKKEI
+304 KKEI

-328 KNQVFIAEKND
+328 KNQVFIAEKNE
-339 TFIKTK
+339 TLIKTK

-405 DLVGRTELAN
+405 DLVARTELAN

-501 QSIRKNYPD
+501 QSVRKNYPD

>member
-38 LFNQEVKKFKE
+38 SFNQEVKKFKE

-99 MTYEVKILKDKLYV
+99 MTYEIKILKDKLYV
-113 SIVEKKPLV
+113 SIVEKKPLI
-122 RHQMAPKPPKHHAL
+122 RHQMVLKPPKHHAL
-136 KHPTPKPA
+136 KHTTPKPA
-144 PKSIKKEAKEKT
+144 PKPIKKEAKKSQETKEKT
-156 PIKHAHSKHAHSPL
+156 PTKHVYSKHAHSPL

-183 IPKKEI
+183 
-189 LKKEI
+189 
-194 LKKEILKKEIPKK
+194 
-207 EILKKEIPKKEIL
+207 
-220 KKEIPKKEIPK
+220 
-231 KEILKKEIL
+231 
-240 KKEILK
+240 
-246 KEILKKEI
+246 
-254 PKKEI
+254 
-259 LKKEIPKKEIL
+259 
-270 KKEIPKK
+270 
-277 EIPKK
+277 
-282 EILKKEIPKK
+282 
-292 EILKKEILKKEI
+292 
-304 LKKEIPKKEILKKEI
+304 
-319 PKKEAENES
+319 AENES
-328 KNQVFIAEKND
+328 KNQIFIAEKND

-362 CGAMSANL
+362 CGAMSTNL

-405 DLVGRTELAN
+405 DLVARTELAN

-473 KSLLLNSLNTQRL
+473 KSLFLNSLNTQRL

>member
-1 MLVRLGVVACLFWL
+1 M

-38 LFNQEVKKFKE
+38 SFNQEIKKFKE

-71 YQFSKQSSITIAQF
+71 YQFSKQSFITIAQF

-113 SIVEKKPLV
+113 SIVEKKPLI
-122 RHQMAPKPPKHHAL
+122 RHQMVLKPPKHHAPKHTTL
-136 KHPTPKPA
+136 KPTPKP
-144 PKSIKKEAKEKT
+144 IKKEAKKSKDTKEKT
-156 PIKHAHSKHAHSPL
+156 PTKHARSKHVHSPL
-170 NERSAKKEIPKKE
+170 NERSA
-183 IPKKEI
+183 
-189 LKKEI
+189 
-194 LKKEILKKEIPKK
+194 
-207 EILKKEIPKKEIL
+207 
-220 KKEIPKKEIPK
+220 
-231 KEILKKEIL
+231 
-240 KKEILK
+240 
-246 KEILKKEI
+246 
-254 PKKEI
+254 
-259 LKKEIPKKEIL
+259 
-270 KKEIPKK
+270 
-277 EIPKK
+277 
-282 EILKKEIPKK
+282 
-292 EILKKEILKKEI
+292 
-304 LKKEIPKKEILKKEI
+304 KKEI

-405 DLVGRTELAN
+405 DLVARTELAN
-415 RKSADLFISV
+415 KKSADLFISV

-473 KSLLLNSLNTQRL
+473 KSLFLNSLNTQRL

-501 QSIRKNYPD
+501 QSVRKNYPD

-546 RIQSKPYQKI
+546 RIQSKPYQKT

>member
-1 MLVRLGVVACLFWL
+1 MLVRLGVVACLLWL
-15 HFAYATTLKIINIVP
+15 HFACATTLKITNIVP
-30 FGSSSVKI
+30 FGSSSVKMV
-38 LFNQEVKKFKE
+38 FNQEVKKFKE

-58 LELEAILTIPKKH
+58 LELEAVLTIPKKH
-71 YQFSKQSSITIAQF
+71 YQFSKQSFITIAQF
-85 SPKLARVVISHAPK
+85 SPKLVRVVIGYAPK
-99 MTYEVKILKDKLYV
+99 MTYEIKILKDKLYV
-113 SIVEKKPLV
+113 SIVEKKPLI
-122 RHQMAPKPPKHHAL
+122 RHQMTPKPSKHHAL
-136 KHPTPKPA
+136 KHTTPKPTPKP
-144 PKSIKKEAKEKT
+144 IKKEAKKSQETKEKT
-156 PIKHAHSKHAHSPL
+156 PTKHAHSKHAHSPL
-170 NERSAKKEIPKKE
+170 NERSA
-183 IPKKEI
+183 
-189 LKKEI
+189 
-194 LKKEILKKEIPKK
+194 
-207 EILKKEIPKKEIL
+207 
-220 KKEIPKKEIPK
+220 
-231 KEILKKEIL
+231 
-240 KKEILK
+240 
-246 KEILKKEI
+246 
-254 PKKEI
+254 
-259 LKKEIPKKEIL
+259 
-270 KKEIPKK
+270 
-277 EIPKK
+277 
-282 EILKKEIPKK
+282 
-292 EILKKEILKKEI
+292 
-304 LKKEIPKKEILKKEI
+304 KKEI

-362 CGAMSANL
+362 CGAMSTNL

-405 DLVGRTELAN
+405 DLVARTELAN
-415 RKSADLFISV
+415 KKSADLFISV
-425 HANSIPKHSTSN
+425 HANSIPKRSTSN

-501 QSIRKNYPD
+501 QSVRKNYPD

>member
-38 LFNQEVKKFKE
+38 SFNQEIKKFKE

-71 YQFSKQSSITIAQF
+71 YQFSKQSFITIAQF

-113 SIVEKKPLV
+113 SIVEKKPLT
-122 RHQMAPKPPKHHAL
+122 RHQMVPKPPKHHAL

-144 PKSIKKEAKEKT
+144 PKSIKKEIKEVKEKT
-156 PIKHAHSKHAHSPL
+156 PTKHAHSKHVHFQW

-183 IPKKEI
+183 IP
-189 LKKEI
+189 
-194 LKKEILKKEIPKK
+194 
-207 EILKKEIPKKEIL
+207 
-220 KKEIPKKEIPK
+220 
-231 KEILKKEIL
+231 
-240 KKEILK
+240 
-246 KEILKKEI
+246 
-254 PKKEI
+254 
-259 LKKEIPKKEIL
+259 
-270 KKEIPKK
+270 
-277 EIPKK
+277 
-282 EILKKEIPKK
+282 
-292 EILKKEILKKEI
+292 
-304 LKKEIPKKEILKKEI
+304 KKEI

-339 TFIKTK
+339 ASIKTK

-405 DLVGRTELAN
+405 DLVARTELAN
-415 RKSADLFISV
+415 KKSADLFISV
-425 HANSIPKHSTSN
+425 HANSIPKRSTSN

-463 DDVNLMDYFS
+463 DNVNLMDYFS

-501 QSIRKNYPD
+501 QSVRKNYPD

>member
-1 MLVRLGVVACLFWL
+1 M

-38 LFNQEVKKFKE
+38 SFNQEIKKFKE

-58 LELEAILTIPKKH
+58 LELEAILTIPKRH

-99 MTYEVKILKDKLYV
+99 MIYEVKILKDKLYV
-113 SIVEKKPLV
+113 SIVEKKPLTK
-122 RHQMAPKPPKHHAL
+122 HQMAPKPPKHHAL

-144 PKSIKKEAKEKT
+144 PKSIKKEAKEAKEAKEKT
-156 PIKHAHSKHAHSPL
+156 PTKHARSKHAHSQW
-170 NERSAKKEIPKKE
+170 NERSA
-183 IPKKEI
+183 
-189 LKKEI
+189 
-194 LKKEILKKEIPKK
+194 
-207 EILKKEIPKKEIL
+207 
-220 KKEIPKKEIPK
+220 
-231 KEILKKEIL
+231 
-240 KKEILK
+240 
-246 KEILKKEI
+246 
-254 PKKEI
+254 
-259 LKKEIPKKEIL
+259 
-270 KKEIPKK
+270 
-277 EIPKK
+277 
-282 EILKKEIPKK
+282 
-292 EILKKEILKKEI
+292 
-304 LKKEIPKKEILKKEI
+304 KKEI

-339 TFIKTK
+339 AFIKTK

-405 DLVGRTELAN
+405 DLVARTELAN
-415 RKSADLFISV
+415 KKSADLFISV
-425 HANSIPKHSTSN
+425 HANSIPKRSTSN

-463 DDVNLMDYFS
+463 DNVNLMDYFS

>member
-1 MLVRLGVVACLFWL
+1 MLVRLGVVACLLWL

-58 LELEAILTIPKKH
+58 LELEAVLTVPKKH

-85 SPKLARVVISHAPK
+85 SPKLARVVIGYAPK
-99 MTYEVKILKDKLYV
+99 MTYEIKIFKDKLYI
-113 SIVEKKPLV
+113 SIVEKKPLI

-136 KHPTPKPA
+136 KHPT

-156 PIKHAHSKHAHSPL
+156 PIKHAHSKHAHPPL
-170 NERSAKKEIPKKE
+170 NERSA
-183 IPKKEI
+183 
-189 LKKEI
+189 
-194 LKKEILKKEIPKK
+194 
-207 EILKKEIPKKEIL
+207 KKEIL
-220 KKEIPKKEIPK
+220 KKEIPKKEIP
-231 KEILKKEIL
+231 
-240 KKEILK
+240 
-246 KEILKKEI
+246 
-254 PKKEI
+254 
-259 LKKEIPKKEIL
+259 
-270 KKEIPKK
+270 
-277 EIPKK
+277 
-282 EILKKEIPKK
+282 
-292 EILKKEILKKEI
+292 
-304 LKKEIPKKEILKKEI
+304 KKEI

-387 LKKRGY
+387 LKKRDY

-405 DLVGRTELAN
+405 DLVARTELAN
-415 RKSADLFISV
+415 KKSADLFISV
-425 HANSIPKHSTSN
+425 HANSIPKRSISN